1 MSLWIL
7 VPLLLLVVILQV
19 TWLPLIPILGLKPD
33 LALVLVTVWG
43 LLAPIGEAAQWG
55 FVLGI
60 LLDLTSGLP
69 FGVHTLT
76 LTLVGLLVGLGQRAF
91 FRGNLIA
98 PPVTVILATLF
109 DHTVILGILALLNES
124 IAWSDYLIHI
134 TLPTSILNMVLAGLI
149 FFPLQWL
156 YRRLHPQIEVE

>member
-7 VPLLLLVVILQV
+7 VPLLLLVAIVQV
-19 TWLPLIPILGLKPD
+19 TWLPLIPIFGLKPD

-60 LLDLTSGLP
+60 LLDLNSGLP

-76 LTLVGLLVGLGQRAF
+76 LTIVGLLVGLGQRAF

-109 DHTVILGILALLNES
+109 DHTVILGILASLNES
-124 IAWSDYLIHI
+124 ISWSDYLIHI
-134 TLPTSILNMVLAGLI
+134 TLPTSILNTLLAGLV
-149 FFPLQWL
+149 FFPLQGL

>member
-7 VPLLLLVVILQV
+7 VPLLLLVAIVQV
-19 TWLPLIPILGLKPD
+19 TWLPLIPIFGLKPD
-33 LALVLVTVWG
+33 LALIVVTTWG

-60 LLDLTSGLP
+60 LLDLNSGLP

-76 LTLVGLLVGLGQRAF
+76 LTIVGLLVGLGQRAF

-109 DHTVILGILALLNES
+109 DHTVILGILASLNES
-124 IAWSDYLIHI
+124 ISWSDYLIHI
-134 TLPTSILNMVLAGLI
+134 TLPTSILNTLLAGLV
-149 FFPLQWL
+149 FFPLQGL

>member
-19 TWLPLIPILGLKPD
+19 TWLPLIPISGLKPD

-149 FFPLQWL
+149 FFPLQLL